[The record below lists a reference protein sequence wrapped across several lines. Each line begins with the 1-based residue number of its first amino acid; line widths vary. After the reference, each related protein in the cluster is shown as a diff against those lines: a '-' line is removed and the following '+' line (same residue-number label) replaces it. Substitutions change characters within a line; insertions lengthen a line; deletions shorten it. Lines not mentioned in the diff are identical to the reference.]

1 MEVTYA
7 NFNGVRHDDDARVV
21 SFERK
26 TNGVM
31 IPIGNEV
38 VQLYIIRLKY
48 NDGSYKD
55 VRAYCDFGTS
65 ANLVDEKE
73 KEIFFVS
80 RLFGENGLIAKER
93 RNDYIY
99 LGGLNKDV
107 NSRNRFSRFN
117 PAGNGKSMQQSV
129 DEMLSREIYPSL
141 SFKYPDLDW
150 DILNMNFYFHSGKA
164 DMSDVFENG
173 LNSRYG
179 CHGLKDGLCSLTST
193 FFPAYW
199 DLNSLYDA
207 ARKYGNT
214 VKKGN
219 VFVLRVPSIYR
230 GLPKGDG
237 SIHPPMPTHKLIDY
251 STGNCVII
259 RELIYG
265 MYDMDSGVFYKN
277 PNYKPKYDPSGLVY
291 DQETADMVAL
301 QDSKNEWLEFMKCR
315 RTVPFDVLLKYDRR
329 NKVFNKVCDYYG
341 IKQDIPNP
349 PSWFRRKY

>member
-7 NFNGVRHDDDARVV
+7 NFNDVRHDDDTRVV

-26 TNGVM
+26 TKGVM
-31 IPIGNEV
+31 IPIGNEF

-48 NDGSYKD
+48 IDGSYKD

-80 RLFGENGLIAKER
+80 RLFGKDGLIVKEK

-99 LGGLNKDV
+99 LGGLTKDV
-107 NSRNRFSRFN
+107 NSKNRFSRYN
-117 PAGNGKSMQQSV
+117 PAGNGKTMQQSV

-141 SFKYPDLDW
+141 SYKYPDLGW
-150 DILNMNFYFHSGKA
+150 DVLGMDFYFHSGKA
-164 DMSDVFENG
+164 DMNDVFNNG

-179 CHGLKDGLCSLTST
+179 GVGKDGLCSLTST
-193 FFPAYW
+193 FYPADW
-199 DLNSLYDA
+199 TLNSLYDA
-207 ARKYGNT
+207 ARSYGDS

-219 VFVLRVPSIYR
+219 VFVLRIPSIYR
-230 GLPKGDG
+230 GLSKGDG

-251 STGNCVII
+251 STGDCVII
-259 RELIYG
+259 PELIYG

-291 DQETADMVAL
+291 DQETANVVVSKDI
-301 QDSKNEWLEFMKCR
+301 KNEWFDFMISR
-315 RTVPFDVLLKYDRR
+315 RNVPFDVLLKYDKKNR
-329 NKVFNKVCDYYG
+329 VFNKICDYYG

-349 PSWFRRKY
+349 PSWFRRK